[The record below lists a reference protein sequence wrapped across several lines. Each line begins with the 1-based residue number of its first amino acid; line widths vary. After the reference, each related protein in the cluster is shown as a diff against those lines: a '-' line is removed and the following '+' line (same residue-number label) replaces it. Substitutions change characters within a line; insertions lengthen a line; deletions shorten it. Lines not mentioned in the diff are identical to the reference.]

1 MRNVCGETD
10 AKPFVNNLLLGQ
22 GFVGSRAA
30 PLATV
35 NILMI
40 NTPGHKEHLKIL
52 SADRI
57 SGRGLV
63 KEILTLI
70 PAPWWTQS
78 IFSDMQNILLNIFC
92 SSDAG
97 NDIPSPSELLDGGFT
112 HTPLKM
118 VTYLTVT
125 EKQEDQWF

>member
-1 MRNVCGETD
+1 MRNVRGETD
-10 AKPFVNNLLLGQ
+10 AKPFVNDLLLGQ

-40 NTPGHKEHLKIL
+40 NTPRHKEHLKIL
-52 SADRI
+52 SADRF

-92 SSDAG
+92 SSNAG

-125 EKQEDQWF
+125 EKQEEQWF

>member
-1 MRNVCGETD
+1 MYNF
-10 AKPFVNNLLLGQ
+10 AY
-22 GFVGSRAA
+22 
-30 PLATV
+30 
-35 NILMI
+35 
-40 NTPGHKEHLKIL
+40 
-52 SADRI
+52 
-57 SGRGLV
+57 
-63 KEILTLI
+63 
-70 PAPWWTQS
+70 
-78 IFSDMQNILLNIFC
+78 MQNILLNIFC